1 MDIGAMMSKETLKI
15 MVTKTL
21 EAVEQTRNDDIVLT
35 TEVWKRYY
43 PEYLRIDAL
52 GNQFVYLRSL
62 NLLPREDNVKRIR
75 AKLQNEENKFLPT
88 DEKVRE
94 QRKISEEQWREY
106 LGYKPKAEQP
116 KAINWAQDDE

>member
-1 MDIGAMMSKETLKI
+1 MGIGVMMSKETLKI

-21 EAVEQTRNDDIVLT
+21 EAIEQTRNDDILLT
-35 TEVWKRYY
+35 TEIWKRYY
-43 PEYLRIDAL
+43 PEHLRIDAL

-62 NLLPREDNVKRIR
+62 TLLPREDNVKRIR

-106 LGYKPKAEQP
+106 LGYKPAQQKAVSW
-116 KAINWAQDDE
+116 ND

>member
-35 TEVWKRYY
+35 TEIWKRYY

-52 GNQFVYLRSL
+52 GNQ
-62 NLLPREDNVKRIR
+62 
-75 AKLQNEENKFLPT
+75 
-88 DEKVRE
+88 
-94 QRKISEEQWREY
+94 
-106 LGYKPKAEQP
+106 
-116 KAINWAQDDE
+116 

>member
-35 TEVWKRYY
+35 TEIWKRYY

-75 AKLQNEENKFLPT
+75 AKLQNDCRQSDGAIT
-88 DEKVRE
+88 G
-94 QRKISEEQWREY
+94 SEI
-106 LGYKPKAEQP
+106 LVCLNAVTL
-116 KAINWAQDDE
+116 

>member
-1 MDIGAMMSKETLKI
+1 MVIGVMMSKETLKI

-21 EAVEQTRNDDIVLT
+21 EVVEQTRNDDILLT
-35 TEVWKRYY
+35 TEIWKRYY
-43 PEYLRIDAL
+43 PEHLRIDAL

-62 NLLPREDNVKRIR
+62 TLLPREDNVKRIR

-94 QRKISEEQWREY
+94 QRKISEEQWRDY
-106 LGYKPKAEQP
+106 LGYKSKVEYGKAV
-116 KAINWAQDDE
+116 NWND